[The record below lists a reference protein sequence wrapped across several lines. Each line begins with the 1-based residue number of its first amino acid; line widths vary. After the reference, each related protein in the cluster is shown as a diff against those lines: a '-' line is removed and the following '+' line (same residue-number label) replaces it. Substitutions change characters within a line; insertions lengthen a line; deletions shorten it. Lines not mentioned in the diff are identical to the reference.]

1 MVELE
6 LTYEQLYK
14 LYGEGEHEVPYEVTD
29 EIYVRTPTGKTR
41 INQVVTKHNNEVI
54 SLDFSDGDKFECSIN
69 HIFQDYHT
77 GLEIKAVDAEEI
89 TSTYGKKVVVEKTPV
104 GIESVYDVSI
114 DAPHWYISNPKSGIY
129 HHNTF
134 FSLAV
139 VKNFLDTNPDG
150 YCLYFDTEA
159 AVNKSLLES
168 RGIDLTRLVVVN
180 VVTIEEFRSKALKA
194 VDIYLKKPVE
204 ERKPCMF
211 VLDSLGML
219 STEKEITDA
228 LNDKQ
233 VRDMTKS
240 QLVKGAFRMLTL
252 KLGQANIPM
261 IVTNHTYDVIGAYVP
276 TKEMG
281 GGSGL
286 KYAASTI
293 IYLSKK
299 KEKDGTEVIGNII
312 KAKTAKSRLSK
323 ENKTVEIRLYY
334 DDRGLDRYYGLLEL
348 GEIGGLWKNVA
359 GRYEINGKKVY
370 AKEVYKNPEKY
381 FNAEVMQAL
390 DETAQKEF
398 SYGG

>member
-1 MVELE
+1 MDFLKDIVKEIGDDYTKLAADIDE
-6 LTYEQLYK
+6 TETYVDTGSYIFNALVSGSIFGGVSGNK
-14 LYGEGEHEVPYEVTD
+14 ITAIAGESS
-29 EIYVRTPTGKTR
+29 TGK
-41 INQVVTKHNNEVI
+41 
-54 SLDFSDGDKFECSIN
+54 
-69 HIFQDYHT
+69 
-77 GLEIKAVDAEEI
+77 
-89 TSTYGKKVVVEKTPV
+89 
-104 GIESVYDVSI
+104 
-114 DAPHWYISNPKSGIY
+114 
-129 HHNTF
+129 TF

-139 VKNFLDTNPDG
+139 VKNFLDSNPDG

-159 AVNKSLLES
+159 AINKSLLES

-180 VVTIEEFRSKALKA
+180 VVTIEDFRGKALKA
-194 VDIYLKKPVE
+194 VDLYLKKPEE

-240 QLVKGAFRMLTL
+240 QLVKGAFRMITL

-261 IVTNHTYDVIGAYVP
+261 IVTNHTYDVIGSYVP

-299 KEKDGTEVIGNII
+299 KEKDGTAVVGNII

-323 ENKTVEIRLYY
+323 ENKDVEVRLYY

-359 GRYEINGKKVY
+359 GRYEIDGKKLY
-370 AKEVYKNPEKY
+370 AKQILADPEKY
-381 FNAEVMQAL
+381 FTPEVLQAL

-398 SYGG
+398 SYGASV

>member
-1 MVELE
+1 MDFLKDIVKEIGDDY
-6 LTYEQLYK
+6 TQLAADID
-14 LYGEGEHEVPYEVTD
+14 GEERYIDTGSYIFNGLVSGSIFGGVSTNKITAIAGESS
-29 EIYVRTPTGKTR
+29 TGK
-41 INQVVTKHNNEVI
+41 
-54 SLDFSDGDKFECSIN
+54 
-69 HIFQDYHT
+69 
-77 GLEIKAVDAEEI
+77 
-89 TSTYGKKVVVEKTPV
+89 
-104 GIESVYDVSI
+104 
-114 DAPHWYISNPKSGIY
+114 
-129 HHNTF
+129 TF

-139 VKNFLDTNPDG
+139 VKNFLDSNPDG

-159 AVNKSLLES
+159 AVNKGLLQS
-168 RGIDLTRLVVVN
+168 RGVDLKRLVVVN

-194 VDIYLKKPVE
+194 VDKYLQMPIE
-204 ERKPCMF
+204 DRKPCMF

-252 KLGQANIPM
+252 KLGQANIPL
-261 IVTNHTYDVIGAYVP
+261 IVTNHTYDVIGSYVP

-293 IYLSKK
+293 IYLSRK
-299 KEKDGTEVIGNII
+299 KEKDGKEVVGNII

-323 ENKTVEIRLYY
+323 ENKDVEIRLYF

-359 GRYEINGKKVY
+359 GRYEIGGKKLY
-370 AKEVYKNPEKY
+370 AKQILADPQQY
-381 FNAEVMQAL
+381 FTDEVMQAL

-398 SYGG
+398 SYGS